1 MIFQI
6 LSFLFPSLKS
16 KNRTGYSFVSSFF
29 GIICCTKTYYTLS
42 DLYAINIYIYVVTA
56 DFFFLYV
63 ITADFCFVACT
74 SYQSWAHATTVATI
88 EHCFQQGFQSRPVL
102 RRLRLRECF
111 ISSRLRLLLLVK
123 ENIILEFFKT
133 DNELSKIRSY
143 TCTSTCRSRFM
154 FTLEKTSNDVKFH
167 VTLVNY

>member
-29 GIICCTKTYYTLS
+29 GIICCTKTYYT
-42 DLYAINIYIYVVTA
+42 IYIVWSVCNKYIYLVTA

-102 RRLRLRECF
+102 RRLRLREFF
-111 ISSRLRLLLLVK
+111 IPSRLRLLLLVK

-133 DNELSKIRSY
+133 DNVLSKIRSY

-154 FTLEKTSNDVKFH
+154 FTLENMYIKWC
-167 VTLVNY
+167 